1 MSGLSCG
8 GPWAGASELQL
19 SRPPFLHGMVGMTR
33 FWRKAPRVL
42 LLFVLA
48 TPVAAQ
54 TPAASTS
61 AAKAAQ
67 PIRQAHQTS
76 GRKRAKSKPS
86 PVPAPQ
92 PQPPPPAP
100 LTPEQM
106 PPVPPQVTYSNG
118 LLTIVATNST
128 LSDILHAVSARTGAT
143 LDAPPHLIGER
154 VAARLGPATPREVLS
169 ELLSSPR
176 FDYILVGADGDPN
189 AVRSIIL
196 TANQASPTST
206 SVAMAQPQ
214 PTPMPAEE
222 ADEEED
228 QVAPQSEGVPPGRF
242 AQQPSPGRR
251 QFVQPQPP
259 DQMAQPA
266 PSGEAGNQHKAWTLA
281 A

>member
-1 MSGLSCG
+1 
-8 GPWAGASELQL
+8 
-19 SRPPFLHGMVGMTR
+19 MVGMTH

-42 LLFVLA
+42 LLFVLTA
-48 TPVAAQ
+48 PVAAQ
-54 TPAASTS
+54 APAATTS
-61 AAKAAQ
+61 AATAAQ
-67 PIRQAHQTS
+67 PVHHASQTS
-76 GRKRAKSKPS
+76 RHRHTKSKPS

-92 PQPPPPAP
+92 PPPPP

-106 PPVPPQVTYSNG
+106 PPEPPQVTYGNG

-128 LSDILHAVSARTGAT
+128 LSDILRAVQARTGAT
-143 LDAPPHLIGER
+143 LDAPPPLIGER

-196 TANQASPTST
+196 TANRASPSP

-214 PTPMPAEE
+214 PAPMPAVE
-222 ADEEED
+222 DEDEND
-228 QVAPQSEGVPPGRF
+228 QVAPDSRTI
-242 AQQPSPGRR
+242 QQPSPARR
-251 QFVQPQPP
+251 RLVQPQPP

-266 PSGEAGNQHKAWTLA
+266 PSDEGGNPQQPVKTPDQLLEQLRRMQQQQNYPQQQQQNNQR
-281 A
+281 